1 MFRHRYFCIWTH
13 VVQADICL
21 HPCECSHLE
30 RHCIHTYTHKYT
42 YIKNHITDT
51 LVYQPVLCTL
61 TLVCALASAHTE
73 NLFVYMH
80 GLTRLHKSHHR
91 FICIWAHVVRTHICL
106 CPCPCSHLEP
116 LCIHTYVTS
125 IPSQICLYIN
135 PCCAIS
141 RLYVPLRVLTLRTS
155 LYTYIDKYY
164 YTYFVSWL
172 VLYMNPCCANSHMF
186 VPLRALTLRAS
197 LHTHTHAHKYTYIIS
212 QIVLYMNPCCAN
224 SHMSVPLRVLTLR
237 TFLHIFTSIQQTVS

>member
-1 MFRHRYFCIWTH
+1 MWTH
-13 VVQADICL
+13 VVRTHICL
-21 HPCECSHLE
+21 CPCECSHLE
-30 RHCIHTYTHKYT
+30 PLCIHTCAHKYTYIPSQILLYMNPCCASWHMFAPLRVLTPRTSLYTYIYSQVYT

-116 LCIHTYVTS
+116 LCIHMSQVYHHRYVCISTRDVQSHTCTCHCGCSHLEPLCIHILTS
-125 IPSQICLYIN
+125 ITIH
-135 PCCAIS
+135 IS
-141 RLYVPLRVLTLRTS
+141 YH
-155 LYTYIDKYY
+155 D
-164 YTYFVSWL
+164 
-172 VLYMNPCCANSHMF
+172 
-186 VPLRALTLRAS
+186 
-197 LHTHTHAHKYTYIIS
+197 
-212 QIVLYMNPCCAN
+212 
-224 SHMSVPLRVLTLR
+224 
-237 TFLHIFTSIQQTVS
+237 

>member
-1 MFRHRYFCIWTH
+1 M
-13 VVQADICL
+13 QADICL
-21 HPCECSHLE
+21 HPCACSHLE

-80 GLTRLHKSHHR
+80 VLTRLHKSHHR

-116 LCIHTYVTS
+116 LCIHTYICHKYTY

-141 RLYVPLRVLTLRTS
+141 HLYVPLRVLTLRTS

-186 VPLRALTLRAS
+186 VPLRVLTLRAS

-237 TFLHIFTSIQQTVS
+237 TFLHIFTSIQQTVL

>member
-1 MFRHRYFCIWTH
+1 MLTSIHIFHHRYFCIRTH

-80 GLTRLHKSHHR
+80 GLTRLHKSH
-91 FICIWAHVVRTHICL
+91 
-106 CPCPCSHLEP
+106 
-116 LCIHTYVTS
+116 IH
-125 IPSQICLYIN
+125 
-135 PCCAIS
+135 
-141 RLYVPLRVLTLRTS
+141 
-155 LYTYIDKYY
+155 
-164 YTYFVSWL
+164 
-172 VLYMNPCCANSHMF
+172 LYMS
-186 VPLRALTLRAS
+186 
-197 LHTHTHAHKYTYIIS
+197 
-212 QIVLYMNPCCAN
+212 PCCAN
-224 SHMSVPLRVLTLR
+224 SHMSVPLPVLTLR
-237 TFLHIFTSIQQTVS
+237 TSLHTYICHKYTITDMFVYQPVLCNLTLVRAIAGAHT

>member
-1 MFRHRYFCIWTH
+1 MYRFVYEPTLCELTYMFVPLRVLASIHIFHHRYFCIWTH

-21 HPCECSHLE
+21 YPCECSHLE
-30 RHCIHTYTHKYT
+30 HYCIHTYTHKYT

-91 FICIWAHVVRTHICL
+91 FICIGAHVVRTHICL

-125 IPSQICLYIN
+125 ILIFHHRYVC
-135 PCCAIS
+135 IS
-141 RLYVPLRVLTLRTS
+141 TRAVQSHTCTCHCGCSHLEPLC
-155 LYTYIDKYY
+155 I
-164 YTYFVSWL
+164 
-172 VLYMNPCCANSHMF
+172 
-186 VPLRALTLRAS
+186 
-197 LHTHTHAHKYTYIIS
+197 
-212 QIVLYMNPCCAN
+212 
-224 SHMSVPLRVLTLR
+224 
-237 TFLHIFTSIQQTVS
+237 HILTSITIHISYHD

>member
-1 MFRHRYFCIWTH
+1 MNPCCANSHMFVPLRVLTVRTSLYTCIYSE
-13 VVQADICL
+13 I
-21 HPCECSHLE
+21 
-30 RHCIHTYTHKYT
+30 
-42 YIKNHITDT
+42 YIYHITNT
-51 LVYQPVLCTL
+51 FICEPMLCERTY
-61 TLVCALASAHTE
+61 VCALASARTE

-125 IPSQICLYIN
+125 ILSQICLYIN

-141 RLYVPLRVLTLRTS
+141 HLYVPLRVLTLRTS

-197 LHTHTHAHKYTYIIS
+197 LHTHTHTCSQVYIYHITDSLVYEPMLCKLTYVCALARAHT
-212 QIVLYMNPCCAN
+212 
-224 SHMSVPLRVLTLR
+224 
-237 TFLHIFTSIQQTVS
+237 